1 MFIDELTVEV
11 YGGKGGNGMASYRR
25 EKYVEFGGPWGGNGG
40 HGGNVIFVG
49 EEGES
54 TLINLQYR
62 RHIKAKGGT
71 NGMSKGMHGAN
82 AEHVYVKVPLGTVVY
97 TENKEH
103 KIGEITRHGQELVV
117 AKGGK
122 GGRGNMAFATNRNP
136 APDFAENG
144 DPGEYKKIRIELKV
158 LADVGMIGYPSVG
171 KSTLLSVVSNSRPK
185 IAAYPFTTLQPN
197 LGMVYVG
204 DESFVLADLPGL
216 IEDAHQGHGLGIRF
230 LKHIE
235 RCRVFLH
242 VVDLTAD
249 DPYDSYVK
257 INHEL
262 EMYDEK
268 LIDRPQIVVC
278 NKIEMPGAED
288 KFRELQ
294 EKISVPM
301 ISISA
306 IEHKNVDQLLYLTL
320 DTLKHAPDLIED
332 EDESDEVLY
341 QFEDK
346 EEGPGFEINVEDG
359 VYVVS
364 GSKIE
369 LLFARTDFSRE
380 DGIKRFSRQLR
391 TLGVDDA
398 LREAGCKNHDS
409 VRILKYEFEFIE

>member
-1 MFIDELTVEV
+1 MFIDEVTVEV

-40 HGGNVIFVG
+40 RGGSVVFVG
-49 EEGES
+49 EEGEQ

-62 RHIKAKGGT
+62 RHIKADKGV
-71 NGMSKGMHGAN
+71 NGLSKGQHGAN
-82 AEHVYVKVPLGTVVY
+82 ASNVYVKVPLGTIVY
-97 TENKEH
+97 NADKTI
-103 KIGEITRHGQELVV
+103 KIGEITKHQQELVV

-122 GGRGNMAFATNRNP
+122 GGRGNMAFATHRNP

-144 DPGEYKKIRIELKV
+144 DPGEYFKISVELKV

-171 KSTLLSVVSNSRPK
+171 KSTLLSVVSNSKPK

-204 DESFVLADLPGL
+204 DEQFVLADLPGL

-235 RCRVFLH
+235 RCRLFLH
-242 VVDLTAD
+242 VVDLTVD
-249 DPYDSYVK
+249 DPYETYQK

-262 EMYDEK
+262 EMYDEA
-268 LIDRPQIVVC
+268 LLERPQIVVC
-278 NKIEMPGAED
+278 NKIDMPGAKEAFENL
-288 KFRELQ
+288 KN
-294 EKISVPM
+294 KIDHPM

-306 IEHKNVDQLLYLTL
+306 IQKTNLNDLLYLTIEQ
-320 DTLKHAPDLIED
+320 LKHAPKMIE
-332 EDESDEVLY
+332 ENVN
-341 QFEDK
+341 
-346 EEGPGFEINVEDG
+346 EEKVYTFVDDTEEKAFEINIEDG
-359 VYVVS
+359 VYVLT

-369 LLFARTDFSRE
+369 LLFTRTDFSRE
-380 DGIKRFSRQLR
+380 DGIKRFARQLR
-391 TLGVDDA
+391 TLGVDEA
-398 LREAGCKNHDS
+398 LRNKGCKHHDT